1 MKKKILA
8 VIPLAALL
16 VLGSCKDDGGDDVA
30 TYNTLTVTLS
40 YPEGITQSDITAANV
55 TATNVQTGAQ
65 EKLSESSAGTYT
77 AKLAGGEYSV
87 NASATTSDARQLNAS
102 KQVSVYSD
110 VTISLDLSVA
120 LLKGSFVFKEI
131 YYNMVKVNNRP
142 YMQDQFFEIYNNSDE
157 VQYLDNCILG
167 RLQGTQ
173 GVKGVTD
180 WVTSE
185 NGTEIMDSYALEAY
199 VVAFVGSGT
208 EFPVNPRESVL
219 IAATASNHN
228 AETGGVSPVDLS
240 NADYEVYLGDYITSD
255 TDNPAVPNMNIV
267 AKLGS
272 ATPNFFGL
280 PYTGNAMIFAKL
292 PAGTTMDDFINDRSN
307 YQTIPWQTANTQEY
321 LMIPQDY
328 VLDGVNIVNSN
339 ESKRIVRLR
348 PEVDNGMVYMTTDYA
363 GKSIRRKVSEI
374 TPEGK
379 VIFQDTNNSSEDFL
393 SDQTPTPGI
402 LPTTAD

>member
-1 MKKKILA
+1 MKKKLLA
-8 VIPLAALL
+8 IIPLAALL
-16 VLGSCKDDGGDDVA
+16 VMGSCKTDDDNVA
-30 TYNTLTVTLS
+30 SYNTLTVTLS
-40 YPEGITQSDITAANV
+40 YPDGITQADIVAASV
-55 TATNVQTGAQ
+55 TATNVQTGARTQ
-65 EKLSESSAGTYT
+65 LAEESAGMFTV
-77 AKLAGGEYSV
+77 KLIGGEYTIS
-87 NASATTSDARQLNAS
+87 ASATTSDTKRLNARRS
-102 KQVSVYSD
+102 
-110 VTISLDLSVA
+110 ISLYKDATLDVELNVA
-120 LLKGSFVFKEI
+120 LLKEGFVFKEV

-142 YMQDQFFEIYNNSDE
+142 YMQDQFFEIYNNSDQ
-157 VQYLDNCILG
+157 VQYLDNCILA

-185 NGTEIMDSYALEAY
+185 NGTEIMDIYALESY

-240 NADYEVYLGDYITSD
+240 NADYEVNISDYKSD
-255 TDNPAVPNMNIV
+255 TDNPAVPDMTIV
-267 AKLGS
+267 AKSSS
-272 ATPNFFGL
+272 ATATFFGL
-280 PYTGNAMIFAKL
+280 PYTGNALILAQL
-292 PAGTTMDDFINDRSN
+292 PAGTTMDSYINDRSN
-307 YQTIPWQTANTQEY
+307 YRTIPWQTVNTYEFLTVPQEY
-321 LMIPQDY
+321 VI
-328 VLDGVNIVNSN
+328 DGINIVNSN

-374 TPEGK
+374 TPDGK
-379 VIFQDTNNSSEDFL
+379 VILQDTNNSSEDFL

-402 LPTTAD
+402 LPTTID